1 MINYRTGTLSLI
13 FLLHSFLSM
22 AQIDRG
28 NLLNQEIPL
37 ATRSYFTG
45 DQLNLDALRKTTSFL
60 TNRDIKTYAGY
71 QIPKRKKA
79 FMRHVKH
86 LSEILERHYLEEQK
100 STPQVH
106 ELVYELF
113 LLESSLKQKTLARA
127 RTKVSLKEKISLVLD
142 SYRSKRVFQYK
153 IPASVEESPEPIPSP
168 YYHPVPAN
176 RSPHKQFGYL
186 AKQKKVDAKKNMVV
200 LFKELSL
207 SGSAPKI
214 GTLDLDLDNE
224 WSLKW
229 GDEVHT
235 DVVGSRIF
243 AALGYDVDHPY
254 FYARDK
260 LTLVF
265 DEPAEVNNADE
276 LIQRLKEI
284 YKVDIRPFI
293 SSYGTVSEDMVK
305 EQKKL
310 KSFVGK
316 AYVRFVKCA
325 IEARPDRVKRIGSFL
340 PHTALNEDRRE
351 LKASLLAH
359 HFIGNWDTKESNT
372 LLTTVHSGNYN
383 YRISAVFS
391 DLGTSMGVSLKTLNR
406 DFKVGL
412 VNKLPW
418 EVVKRKGNKL
428 KFTNRINSILPAY
441 KEADYQDLLWM
452 AEKIAVL
459 DSSMLRK
466 IIDKAQWP
474 DPIAELYFHKM
485 ASRRASILN
494 AFEVEDPHPIS
505 FDKKLNLYELGE
517 QVVKEGKLIKDY
529 QADRNPES
537 FLKKKGRFRNY
548 GN

>member
-1 MINYRTGTLSLI
+1 MINYKTVSVSLI
-13 FLLHSFLSM
+13 LLLHSLLSI

-37 ATRSYFTG
+37 VTSSYFTD
-45 DQLNLDALRKTTSFL
+45 DQLNLEALRKTTSFL
-60 TNRDIKTYAGY
+60 TNRDIRTYAGY

-86 LSEILERHYLEEQK
+86 LSEILERHYQEEKK
-100 STPQVH
+100 STPELH

-127 RTKVSLKEKISLVLD
+127 RTKVSLKEKISLVLT
-142 SYRSKRVFQYK
+142 SYRSKRVFRYK
-153 IPASVEESPEPIPSP
+153 IPEEVRHTNEPGPSP
-168 YYHPVPAN
+168 YYHPVAAD

-254 FYARDK
+254 FYGRDK

-265 DEPAEVNNADE
+265 DEVAEVNNAEE
-276 LIQRLKEI
+276 LIQQLKAI

-293 SSYGTVSEDMVK
+293 SSFGMVDEAMAK

-310 KSFVGK
+310 KAFIGK
-316 AYVRFVKCA
+316 EYVRFVKCA
-325 IEARPDRVKRIGSFL
+325 IEARPDRVKRIGSFI
-340 PHTALNEDRRE
+340 PHTPLNEDRKE

-428 KFTNRINSILPAY
+428 KFNNRINSILPAY
-441 KEADYQDLLWM
+441 KNADYQDLFWM
-452 AEKIAVL
+452 AEKIALL

-474 DPIAELYFHKM
+474 TPIADLYFHKM
-485 ASRRASILN
+485 ASRRASILH
-494 AFEVEDPHPIS
+494 AFEIIDPHPIK
-505 FDKKLNLYELGE
+505 FDKQLNVYELGE
-517 QVVKEGKLIKDY
+517 LVIKDGVLIKDY
-529 QADRNPES
+529 PMDRNPES

>member
-1 MINYRTGTLSLI
+1 MINFNKGILSLI
-13 FLLHSFLSM
+13 LLSCSLSLISQISRGTLLDQEAPLSTASF
-22 AQIDRG
+22 
-28 NLLNQEIPL
+28 
-37 ATRSYFTG
+37 FTA
-45 DQLNLDALRKTTSFL
+45 DQLNLEALRKTTSFL
-60 TNRDIKTYAGY
+60 TNRDIKTYRGY

-86 LSEILERHYLEEQK
+86 LSEILEQHYQEQK
-100 STPQVH
+100 KSTAEIH
-106 ELVYELF
+106 EWVYELY

-127 RTKVSLKEKISLVLD
+127 RTKVTLGEKINLVLD
-142 SYRSKRVFQYK
+142 SYRSRRVFRYK
-153 IPASVEESPEPIPSP
+153 IPEASREIYEIPESP
-168 YYHPVPAN
+168 YYHPLSKE

-200 LFKELSL
+200 LFKDLSL

-214 GTLDLDLDNE
+214 GTHDLDLDNE

-254 FYARDK
+254 FYGRDK

-265 DEPAEVNNADE
+265 DEPTEVNNAEE
-276 LIQRLKEI
+276 LIQALKKI
-284 YKVDIRPFI
+284 YKVDIGPFI
-293 SSYGTVSEDMVK
+293 SNYGTVSEEMAK
-305 EQKKL
+305 TQKKL
-310 KSFVGK
+310 TAFIGK
-316 AYVRFVKCA
+316 PYVRFVKCA
-325 IEARPDRVKRIGSFL
+325 IEARPDRVKRIGSFI
-340 PHTALNEDRRE
+340 PHTPLNQDRRE

-418 EVVKRKGNKL
+418 EVVKKKGNKL
-428 KFTNRINSILPAY
+428 KFNNRINSILPAY
-441 KEADYQDLLWM
+441 KKANYHDLLWM
-452 AEKIAVL
+452 AEKIALL
-459 DSSMLRK
+459 DETMLRK
-466 IIDKAQWP
+466 IIEKAQWP
-474 DPIAELYFHKM
+474 EPIAELYFHKM
-485 ASRRASILN
+485 ASRRASILK
-494 AFEVEDPHPIS
+494 AFNIQDPHPIK
-505 FDKKLNLYELGE
+505 FDRKLNLYELGE
-517 QVVKEGKLIKDY
+517 LVVKEGKLIKDY

>member
-1 MINYRTGTLSLI
+1 
-13 FLLHSFLSM
+13 F
-22 AQIDRG
+22 
-28 NLLNQEIPL
+28 
-37 ATRSYFTG
+37 
-45 DQLNLDALRKTTSFL
+45 
-60 TNRDIKTYAGY
+60 
-71 QIPKRKKA
+71 
-79 FMRHVKH
+79 
-86 LSEILERHYLEEQK
+86 
-100 STPQVH
+100 
-106 ELVYELF
+106 
-113 LLESSLKQKTLARA
+113 KQKTIGRA
-127 RTKVSLKEKISLVLD
+127 NTKIAFKEKLGMLWD

-153 IPASVEESPEPIPSP
+153 IPELEKAPEEIEDSP
-168 YYHPVPAN
+168 YYHSLPSKT
-176 RSPHKQFGYL
+176 SPHKQFGYL

-254 FYARDK
+254 FYGRDK

-265 DEPAEVNNADE
+265 DEPDEVNNAEE
-276 LIQRLKEI
+276 LIQRLQEI

-293 SSYGTVSEDMVK
+293 SSYGRVDAAMAK
-305 EQKKL
+305 GQKKL
-310 KSFVGK
+310 KPFIGK

-325 IEARPDRVKRIGSFL
+325 IEARPDRVKRIGSFI
-340 PHTALNEDRRE
+340 PHTPLNENRKE

-372 LLTTVHSGNYN
+372 LLTTVHSGNYT

-391 DLGTSMGVSLKTLNR
+391 DLGTSMGVSLKSLNR

-418 EVVKRKGNKL
+418 EVVRRKGNKL
-428 KFTNRINSILPAY
+428 KFNNRINSILPAY
-441 KEADYQDLLWM
+441 KNADYHDLLWM
-452 AEKIAVL
+452 AKKIALL
-459 DSSMLRK
+459 DSTMLRK

-474 DPIAELYFHKM
+474 APIAELYFHKM
-485 ASRRASILN
+485 ASRRASILE
-494 AFEVEDPHPIS
+494 AFEVEDPHPIK
-505 FDKKLNLYELGE
+505 FDKKLNVYELGE
-517 QVVKEGKLIKDY
+517 LVIKEGVLIKDY
-529 QADRNPES
+529 PLDRNPES